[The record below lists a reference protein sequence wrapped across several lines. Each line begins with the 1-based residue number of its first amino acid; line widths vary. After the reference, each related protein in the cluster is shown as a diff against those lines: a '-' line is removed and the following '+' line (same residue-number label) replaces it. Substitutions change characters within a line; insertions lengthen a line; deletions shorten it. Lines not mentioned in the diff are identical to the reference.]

1 MDLEGYAQKLI
12 LKKDGDAVRKL
23 ADRMTEYKE
32 LSDAE
37 AAALAN
43 AILEETKAASA
54 FKGEIFCYEKTGVG
68 MGMFGVGSRGA
79 GDFYVHEMIGKVI
92 GKTTAVLDSSNLD
105 DAGVVRMNHRNN
117 DEENEKSD
125 DESNDKNNDAEN
137 DKNDDAEN
145 DKNDDAENDKN
156 DDERNELLVLTVD
169 GMHSRLSAF
178 PFLAG
183 FHVAKAAL
191 RDIYVMGAKP
201 AAMLSDIHI
210 ADDGDVSMIFD
221 HIAGISAVSEL
232 TGIPLITGSTLRI
245 GGDMVIGERMTGC
258 VGAAGSAFA
267 DGLTARNKARP
278 GDLILMTEG
287 TGGGTVTT
295 AAIYSG
301 YAKAEEVVEK
311 TLNVDFLTA
320 CQALLDSPDR
330 LHTKIHVMTDV
341 TNGGVRGDAFEI
353 SKEAGVRLVLN
364 DDALAL
370 CVEPA
375 VREMLLAL
383 GIDFRGI
390 SIDSLLVIC
399 PEEIAARVI
408 QTVGNAGVKMYIV
421 GQVEEKSPDK
431 FDTALITKGVE
442 EELKPKFREAAYTPL
457 KKAIGEKEPADF
469 EGMKKKVDAAAAAAV
484 EKRERIVKR
493 IKERRG

>member
-1 MDLEGYAQKLI
+1 MDLEGRAKKLI
-12 LKKDGDAVRKL
+12 IKNDSEAARKL
-23 ADRMTEYKE
+23 ADGMKEYKE

-37 AAALAN
+37 AFALAG
-43 AILEETKAASA
+43 AVLEETKAALSL
-54 FKGEIFCYEKTGVG
+54 KGDIFNYGKSGIG
-68 MGMFGVGSRGA
+68 MGRFGVGSRGA
-79 GDFYVHEMIGKVI
+79 GDFYVHEKIGKVI
-92 GKTTAVLDSSNLD
+92 GKTSAVLDASNLD
-105 DAGVVRMNHRNN
+105 DSGVIGTGG
-117 DEENEKSD
+117 EN
-125 DESNDKNNDAEN
+125 
-137 DKNDDAEN
+137 
-145 DKNDDAENDKN
+145 
-156 DDERNELLVLTVD
+156 NELLVLTVD

-201 AAMLSDIHI
+201 AAMLSDIHV
-210 ADDGDVSMIFD
+210 ADDGDVSVIFD
-221 HIAGISAVSEL
+221 HIAGITAVSEL

-258 VGAAGSAFA
+258 VGAVGTVCS
-267 DGLTARNKARP
+267 DGLTARGNATP

-287 TGGGTVTT
+287 AGGGTVT
-295 AAIYSG
+295 AAAVYSG

-320 CQALLDSPDR
+320 CRALIDSPGR

-353 SKEAGVRLVLN
+353 SKEAGVRLVFD

-375 VREMLLAL
+375 AGEMFKAL
-383 GIDFRGI
+383 GIDFRGV

-399 PEEIAARVI
+399 PEETAARVI
-408 QTVGNAGVKMYIV
+408 QTVGAAGVKMYVV
-421 GQVEEKSPDK
+421 GRVEEKSPDK
-431 FDTALITKGVE
+431 YGAALITRGE
-442 EELKPKFREAAYTPL
+442 EKEFKPMFREAAYTPL
-457 KKAIGEKEPADF
+457 KKVIGEKEPADF
-469 EGMKKKVDAAAAAAV
+469 ESMKKKIDASVAMAI
-484 EKRERIVKR
+484 EKRERIVKK
-493 IKERRG
+493 IKERSGSSKE